1 MHIGTDEELQERLSN
16 FGQNIEKE
24 KIARNRREVERQ
36 DLEDELAKTR
46 RSHVELINEHG
57 ELAAEA
63 KVLIQ
68 FAFALRFLTRSLGTR
83 PSHLRTRRTHP

>member
-1 MHIGTDEELQERLSN
+1 VHIGTDEELQERLRN
-16 FGQNIEKE
+16 FDQNIEKE
-24 KIARNRREVERQ
+24 KMARNRRDVERQ

-63 KVLIQ
+63 KVPIQ
-68 FAFALRFLTRSLGTR
+68 LSCVLVL
-83 PSHLRTRRTHP
+83 L

>member
-1 MHIGTDEELQERLSN
+1 VHTGTEEELQERSRN
-16 FGQNIEKE
+16 FDRDIEKE

-63 KVLIQ
+63 KVLLQ
-68 FAFALRFLTRSLGTR
+68 FSSVTVL
-83 PSHLRTRRTHP
+83 